1 MIPNNII
8 GSIFLGSAIGAI
20 QTPLLREYADT
31 PMAKNYLANPSSSPP
46 FLKKQLKGFG
56 SPSAVIGIA
65 TGVVA
70 GGIGVYGAMRGRII
84 RNDAINAGLIG
95 YGSAA
100 LFGGI
105 LSGAFPTQAWQNAVA
120 ADPANPVVSAP
131 RSVPKPSGKVII
143 KPAIPQQSVARV
155 SSVPTF

>member
-31 PMAKNYLANPSSSPP
+31 PMAKNYLANPSSTSPP
-46 FLKKQLKGFG
+46 FLKTQLKGFG

-70 GGIGVYGAMRGRII
+70 GGIGIYGAMRGRII
-84 RNDAINAGLIG
+84 RSDAINAGLIG

-105 LSGAFPTQAWQNAVA
+105 LSGAFPTQAWANAVA

-131 RSVPKPSGKVII
+131 RVPKPSGKVII
-143 KPAIPQQSVARV
+143 KPAIPQQPVA
-155 SSVPTF
+155 SVPTF